1 MNREDSPEQRIDA
14 LRRAI
19 DHHNYRYYALDDPE
33 VSDEHYDQLLR
44 QLQEL
49 EAQHPELVTP
59 ESPTQRVGV
68 APGSLFAEAPHE
80 TPMLS
85 LDNAFDEDE
94 LRDFDRRVRERLGRD
109 QPLDYACEPK
119 LDGLAISLL
128 YRNGVLHRAATRG
141 DGYTGEDI
149 TANVRTIRAIPLQL
163 YGDDYPDA
171 FEVRGEAYM
180 PLDGF
185 ERLNQKL
192 AEAGEKP
199 FVNPRNAAAGSLRNK
214 DPRVPAR
221 RPLSFSGYSVDG
233 PEEAGLPVRHYD
245 QLLKL
250 REWGFR
256 IDPEIRLV
264 TGIEDCIIYYRE
276 MLEKRE
282 SLNYEI
288 DGIVYKVNDLALQDR
303 LGFVSRAPRWAI
315 ATKFPAHEVMTRV
328 REVAF
333 QVGRTG
339 AITPV
344 ARLDP
349 VFVGGVTVSNT
360 TLHNM
365 DEVERLGLREGDWVM
380 IRRAGDVIPQVV
392 RVLAEKRPDDTRLIE
407 LPPACPECG
416 SAIEQPEDEA
426 VARCTG
432 GLFCPAQRKEAIRH
446 YASRRAL
453 DIEGLGEQWVN
464 VLVDEGMVET
474 VADIYK
480 LKVSDLTRLERMGE
494 KSASNL
500 VNAIAGSR
508 EPDLDRLIYAL
519 GIREVG
525 EATARALA
533 RHFGDLDALI
543 EADEEHLQ
551 EIEDV
556 GPVVAGHIRSFFA
569 EPHNREIIQQLR
581 AAGVSY
587 RAPERVDDSGSPFSG
602 ATVVVTGALEH
613 YSRDQARAALE
624 ARGARV
630 AGSVSSKTDYL
641 VTGEGGGS
649 KLSKARQQGVAIVD
663 EATFLEWLGEA

>member
-1 MNREDSPEQRIDA
+1 VTREDSPEQRIDA
-14 LRRAI
+14 LRREI

-33 VSDEHYDQLLR
+33 VSDEHYDRLLR

-49 EAQHPELVTP
+49 ETQHPELVTP

-68 APGSLFAEAPHE
+68 APESLFAEAPHE

-109 QPLDYACEPK
+109 EPVDYACEPK

-185 ERLNQKL
+185 ERLNQQL
-192 AEAGEKP
+192 AEAGEKT

-221 RPLSFSGYSVDG
+221 RPLSFSGYSVDV
-233 PEEAGLPVRHYD
+233 PEEAGLPASHYD

-250 REWGFR
+250 RDWGFR
-256 IDPEIRLV
+256 IDPGIRLV
-264 TGIEDCIIYYRE
+264 TGIENCITYYRE

-365 DEVERLGLREGDWVM
+365 DEIERLGLREGDWVM

-392 RVLAEKRPDDTRLIE
+392 RVLTEKRPDDTHVIE
-407 LPPACPECG
+407 LPEACPECG

-474 VADIYK
+474 VADLYH
-480 LKVSDLTRLERMGE
+480 LKTQDLTRLERMGE

-500 VNAIAGSR
+500 VNAIADSR

-525 EATARALA
+525 EATARGLA
-533 RHFGDLDALI
+533 RYFGELDALM
-543 EADEEHLQ
+543 EADEEQLQ

-569 EPHNREIIQQLR
+569 EPHNREIIQRLR
-581 AAGVSY
+581 EAGVSY
-587 RAPERVDDSGSPFSG
+587 RAPARVDDSESPFSG
-602 ATVVVTGALEH
+602 TTVVVTGTLER

-624 ARGARV
+624 ARGAKV
-630 AGSVSSKTDYL
+630 AGSVSSNTDYL
-641 VTGEGGGS
+641 VAGEGGGS
-649 KLSKARQQGVAIVD
+649 KLSKARQQGVSILD

>member
-1 MNREDSPEQRIDA
+1 MSREDSPEQRIDA
-14 LRRAI
+14 LRRDI
-19 DHHNYRYYALDDPE
+19 DHYNYRYYALDDPQ
-33 VSDEHYDQLLR
+33 VSDDHYDRLLR
-44 QLQEL
+44 ELQDL
-49 EAQHPELVTP
+49 ESEHPGLVTP

-68 APGSLFAEAPHE
+68 APHSLFEEAPHE

-94 LRDFDRRVRERLGRD
+94 LRDFDRRVRERLGHD
-109 QPLDYACEPK
+109 EPVDYACEPK

-128 YRNGVLHRAATRG
+128 YRNGMLHRAATRG

-149 TANVRTIRAIPLQL
+149 TANIRTIRAIPLRL
-163 YGDDYPDA
+163 YGDDVPAA

-185 ERLNQKL
+185 ERLNRQL
-192 AEAGEKP
+192 ADSGEKT

-214 DPRVPAR
+214 DSRVPAR
-221 RPLSFSGYSVDG
+221 RPLSFSCYSVAVPDDT
-233 PEEAGLPVRHYD
+233 GLPARHYD

-256 IDPEIRLV
+256 IDPQVRLV
-264 TGIEDCIIYYRE
+264 TGIEDCIRYYRE

-288 DGIVYKVNDLALQDR
+288 DGLVYKVNDLAFQAR
-303 LGFVSRAPRWAI
+303 LGFVSRAPRWAV

-365 DEVERLGLREGDWVM
+365 DEIERLGLREGDWVM
-380 IRRAGDVIPQVV
+380 VRRAGDVIPQVV
-392 RVLAEKRPDDTRLIE
+392 RVLIEERPDDTRAIG
-407 LPPACPECG
+407 LPEACPECG

-426 VARCTG
+426 VARCSG

-474 VADIYK
+474 VADLYRLRIE
-480 LKVSDLTRLERMGE
+480 DLTRLERMGQ

-525 EATARALA
+525 EATARGLA
-533 RHFGDLDALI
+533 RHFGDLDPLM
-543 EADEEHLQ
+543 EADEEQLQ

-556 GPVVAGHIRSFFA
+556 GPIVAGHIRRFFA
-569 EPHNREIIQQLR
+569 EPHNRDIIQRLR
-581 AAGVSY
+581 DAGVSY
-587 RAPERVDDSGSPFSG
+587 QAPERVDDSESPFSG
-602 ATVVVTGALEH
+602 ATVVVTGTLAW

-624 ARGARV
+624 ARGAKV
-630 AGSVSSKTDYL
+630 AGSISSNTGYL
-641 VTGEGGGS
+641 VAGEGGGS
-649 KLSKARQQGVAIVD
+649 KLSKARQQGVTILD
-663 EATFLEWLGEA
+663 EATFLAWLGEA

>member
-1 MNREDSPEQRIDA
+1 MSREESPEQRIES
-14 LRRAI
+14 LRREI

-33 VSDEHYDQLLR
+33 VPDEHYDRLLR
-44 QLQEL
+44 ELQAL
-49 EAQHPELVTP
+49 EAQHPELVTAQ
-59 ESPTQRVGV
+59 SPTQRVGV
-68 APGSLFAEAPHE
+68 TPDSLFEEAPHE

-85 LDNAFDEDE
+85 LDNAFDEAE
-94 LRDFDRRVRERLGRD
+94 LRDFDRRVRERLG
-109 QPLDYACEPK
+109 QEAPVNYACEPK
-119 LDGLAISLL
+119 LDGLAVSLL

-149 TANVRTIRAIPLQL
+149 TANIRTIRAIPLQL
-163 YGDDYPDA
+163 YGNDYPAA

-185 ERLNQKL
+185 ENLNQGL
-192 AEAGEKP
+192 ADEGEKP

-214 DPRVPAR
+214 DPRVPAH
-221 RPLSFSGYSVDG
+221 RPLSFCAYSVAVPDDTS
-233 PEEAGLPVRHYD
+233 LPPRHYE

-250 REWGFR
+250 RDWGFR
-256 IDPEIRLV
+256 IDPEVRLV
-264 TGIEDCIIYYRE
+264 SGVEACIAYYRR

-288 DGIVYKVNDLALQDR
+288 DGVVYKVNDLALQAR
-303 LGFVSRAPRWAI
+303 LGYVSRAPRWAV

-328 REVAF
+328 REVGF

-339 AITPV
+339 AVTPV

-365 DEVERLGLREGDWVM
+365 DEIKRLGLREGDWVM

-392 RVLAEKRPDDTRLIE
+392 RVLTEKRPDDTRVIE
-407 LPPACPECG
+407 LPDACPECG

-426 VARCTG
+426 VARCSG

-464 VLVDEGMVET
+464 VLVDEGLIET
-474 VADIYK
+474 VADLYH
-480 LKVSDLTRLERMGE
+480 LRVEDLTRLERMGD

-500 VNAIAGSR
+500 VNAIAASR

-533 RHFGDLDALI
+533 RHFGDLDALM
-543 EADEEHLQ
+543 EADEEQLQ

-569 EPHNREIIQQLR
+569 EPHNRDIIQRLR
-581 AAGVSY
+581 DAGVSY
-587 RAPERVDDSGSPFSG
+587 RAPERVTDSASPFAG
-602 ATVVVTGALEH
+602 ATVVVTGALER
-613 YSRDQARAALE
+613 YSRDQARAVLE
-624 ARGARV
+624 ARGAKV
-630 AGSVSSKTDYL
+630 AGSVSSNTDY
-641 VTGEGGGS
+641 VVAGEGGGS
-649 KLSKARQQGVAIVD
+649 KLSKARQQGVSILD
-663 EATFLEWLGEA
+663 ETTFLAWLGEA

>member
-1 MNREDSPEQRIDA
+1 MTREDSPEQRIDA
-14 LRRAI
+14 LRREI

-33 VSDEHYDQLLR
+33 VSDGHYDRLLR
-44 QLQEL
+44 ELQEL

-59 ESPTQRVGV
+59 QSPTQRVGV
-68 APGSLFAEAPHE
+68 APDSLFRQAPHE

-94 LRDFDRRVRERLGRD
+94 LREFDRRVRERLGRNE
-109 QPLDYACEPK
+109 PLDYACEPK
-119 LDGLAISLL
+119 LDGLAVSLL
-128 YRNGVLHRAATRG
+128 YRNGVLYRAATRG

-149 TANVRTIRAIPLQL
+149 TANVRTIRAIPLRL
-163 YGDDYPDA
+163 YGDDIPEA

-185 ERLNQKL
+185 ERLNQQL
-192 AEAGEKP
+192 ADAGEKT

-214 DPRVPAR
+214 DPRVPDR
-221 RPLSFSGYSVDG
+221 RPLSFSCYSVAVPD
-233 PEEAGLPVRHYD
+233 EAGLAARHYE

-250 REWGFR
+250 RDWGFR
-256 IDPEIRLV
+256 IDPQVRLV
-264 TGIEDCIIYYRE
+264 TGIEDCITYYQE

-288 DGIVYKVNDLALQDR
+288 DGIVYKVNELSLQSR
-303 LGFVSRAPRWAI
+303 LGYVSRAPRWAI

-365 DEVERLGLREGDWVM
+365 DEIERLGLREGDWVM

-392 RVLAEKRPDDTRLIE
+392 RVLTEKRPDDTRVIE
-407 LPPACPECG
+407 LPSSCPECG
-416 SAIEQPEDEA
+416 SAIDQPEDEA

-474 VADIYK
+474 IADIYS
-480 LKVSDLTRLERMGE
+480 LRVSDLTRLERMGE

-508 EPDLDRLIYAL
+508 EPDLDGLIYAL

-533 RHFGDLDALI
+533 RHFGDLDALM
-543 EADEEHLQ
+543 EADEEQLQ

-569 EPHNREIIQQLR
+569 EPHNREIIQRLR
-581 AAGVSY
+581 EAGVSY
-587 RAPERVDDSGSPFSG
+587 RPPERVADSQSPFSG
-602 ATVVVTGALEH
+602 TTVVVTGTLAH

-624 ARGARV
+624 ARGAKV
-630 AGSVSSKTDYL
+630 AGSVSSNTDYL

-649 KLSKARQQGVAIVD
+649 KLSKARQQGVSILD
-663 EATFLEWLGEA
+663 EATFQEWLGKA

>member
-1 MNREDSPEQRIDA
+1 MSREKTPEQRIET
-14 LRRAI
+14 LRRDI

-33 VSDEHYDQLLR
+33 VSDEHYDRLLR
-44 QLQEL
+44 ELQEL
-49 EAQHPELVTP
+49 EAQHPELITP

-68 APGSLFAEAPHE
+68 APDSLFEEAPHE

-85 LDNAFDEDE
+85 LDNAFDEAE
-94 LRDFDRRVRERLGRD
+94 LRDFDRRVRERLG
-109 QPLDYACEPK
+109 QEAPVDYACEPK
-119 LDGLAISLL
+119 LDGLAVSLL

-149 TANVRTIRAIPLQL
+149 TANIRTIRAIPLQL
-163 YGDDYPDA
+163 YGDDYPAA

-185 ERLNQKL
+185 ERLNQGL
-192 AEAGEKP
+192 AEEGEKP

-221 RPLSFSGYSVDG
+221 RPLSFCAYSVAVPD
-233 PEEAGLPVRHYD
+233 EAGLPARHYE

-250 REWGFR
+250 RDWGFR
-256 IDPEIRLV
+256 IDPEVRLV
-264 TGIEDCIIYYRE
+264 TGIEDCIAYYRR

-288 DGIVYKVNDLALQDR
+288 DGVVYKVNDLALQAR
-303 LGFVSRAPRWAI
+303 LGYVSRAPRWAV

-328 REVAF
+328 HEVGF

-365 DEVERLGLREGDWVM
+365 DEIERLGLREGDWVM
-380 IRRAGDVIPQVV
+380 VRRAGDVIPQVV
-392 RVLAEKRPDDTRLIE
+392 RVLTERRPEDTRSIQ
-407 LPPACPECG
+407 LPEACPECG
-416 SAIEQPEDEA
+416 SAIDQPEDEA

-464 VLVDEGMVET
+464 VLVDEGLIET
-474 VADIYK
+474 VADLYHLRVK
-480 LKVSDLTRLERMGE
+480 DLTRLERMGD

-500 VNAIAGSR
+500 VNAIAASR

-533 RHFGDLDALI
+533 RHFGDLDALM
-543 EADEEHLQ
+543 EADEEQLQ

-569 EPHNREIIQQLR
+569 EPHNRDIIQRLR
-581 AAGVSY
+581 DAGVTY
-587 RAPERVDDSGSPFSG
+587 RAPEQATDSGSPFAG
-602 ATVVVTGALEH
+602 TTVVVTGALDH

-624 ARGARV
+624 ARGAKV
-630 AGSVSSKTDYL
+630 AGSVSSNTDY
-641 VTGEGGGS
+641 VVAGEGGGS
-649 KLSKARQQGVAIVD
+649 KLSKARQQGISILD

>member
-1 MNREDSPEQRIDA
+1 MSGEDNPEQRIDA
-14 LRRAI
+14 LRRAL
-19 DHHNYRYYALDDPE
+19 DRHNYRYYALDDPE
-33 VSDEHYDQLLR
+33 VSDAHYDRLLR
-44 QLQEL
+44 ELQEL
-49 EAQHPELVTP
+49 EADHPELVTP

-68 APGSLFAEAPHE
+68 APDSLFEEAPHE

-94 LRDFDRRVRERLGRD
+94 LRDFDRRVHERLGRD
-109 QPLDYACEPK
+109 DLVDYVCEPK

-128 YRNGVLHRAATRG
+128 YRDGVLHRAATRG

-149 TANVRTIRAIPLQL
+149 TANIRTIRAIPMRL
-163 YGDDYPDA
+163 YGDDVPQA

-185 ERLNQKL
+185 ERLNREL
-192 AEAGEKP
+192 AEAGEKT

-221 RPLSFSGYSVDG
+221 RPLSFSSYSVAVPD
-233 PEEAGLPVRHYD
+233 EAGLPARHYD

-256 IDPEIRLV
+256 IDPQVRRV
-264 TGIEDCIIYYRE
+264 TGIEDCIRYYRE

-282 SLNYEI
+282 TLNYEI
-288 DGIVYKVNDLALQDR
+288 DGIVYKVNELSLQDR

-315 ATKFPAHEVMTRV
+315 ASKFPAHEVMTRV

-365 DEVERLGLREGDWVM
+365 DEIERLGLREGDWVM
-380 IRRAGDVIPQVV
+380 VRRAGDVIPQVV
-392 RVLAEKRPDDTRLIE
+392 RVLSEKRPDDTRAIE
-407 LPPACPECG
+407 RPEACPECG
-416 SAIEQPEDEA
+416 SAIEQNEDEA
-426 VARCTG
+426 VARCSG

-474 VADIYK
+474 VADLYHIA
-480 LKVSDLTRLERMGE
+480 VEDLTRLERMGN
-494 KSASNL
+494 KSATNL
-500 VNAIAGSR
+500 VNAIADSR

-525 EATARALA
+525 EATARGLA
-533 RHFGDLDALI
+533 RHFGDLDPLM
-543 EADEEHLQ
+543 EADPDQLQ

-556 GPVVAGHIRSFFA
+556 GPIVADHIHRFFA
-569 EPHNREIIQQLR
+569 EPHNREVIQRLR
-581 AAGVSY
+581 DAGVSY
-587 RAPERVDDSGSPFSG
+587 RAPERVTDSGSPFSG
-602 ATVVVTGALEH
+602 ATVVVTGSLER

-624 ARGARV
+624 ARGAKV
-630 AGSVSSKTDYL
+630 AGSVSSNTDY
-641 VTGEGGGS
+641 VVAGEGGGS
-649 KLSKARQQGVAIVD
+649 KLSKARQQGVAVLD
-663 EATFLEWLGEA
+663 EATFLEWLGET